1 MSDSLEL
8 VELSCNERW
17 MGLIGSDSTVFV
29 AVRCV

>member
-1 MSDSLEL
+1 
-8 VELSCNERW
+8 